1 MLPNLRRMMVIY
13 EGAWKWIALS
23 QVFVLFGAIFMLLIP
38 VQTSNLLNNGVLTG
52 SIEVVVDSSLKM
64 LLFAILA
71 GAFSMGNL
79 YIAARIGEGTAH
91 YLRKEMYKKVQT
103 FSFGNLDRH
112 PTGELLVRLTND
124 IYQINMAANY
134 ATRYILY
141 APFMILTALVFV
153 YLDSPDLIWI
163 FLLVIIV
170 TAGIFGA
177 ITIILQKLY
186 IYRQKKLDGLNN
198 VLQEVFAGVRV
209 VKSFVRQDH
218 ENKRFEEKNDTLR
231 MSSLPPLYSSALL
244 LPAIFI
250 ILGLSN
256 ALVIWYGGMQVMA
269 GTMEIGQIVAFT
281 QYFFFILAQLLILS
295 FVLPAIISAEA
306 SAGRLAE
313 LVDTEPT
320 IADVSN
326 PGELNP
332 VLLKGKVAFEN
343 VSFSYDGPG
352 GKESVKNISLVAEPG
367 QMVAFLGPTGSGKTT
382 LVNLIPRFYDVTTGR
397 ITIDGIDI
405 KELPQDQLRSF
416 MGIALQES
424 ILFSGTI
431 KENIAFS
438 NPDTPYDRVVS
449 AAKAADADEFI
460 SVIPGNY
467 DSRVARRG
475 ANFSGG
481 QRQRISIARAIAS
494 LPRILIL
501 DDSTS
506 AVDVVTESR
515 IQDALGTMIPQTTKF
530 IVAQRISTVLTAD
543 TIVLLDQGEIVAKGN
558 HRDLITT
565 NPLYREIFESQLG
578 GVRKEDLA

>member
-52 SIEVVVDSSLKM
+52 SIEVVVVSSLKM

-231 MSSLPPLYSSALL
+231 MSSLPPLYS
-244 LPAIFI
+244 
-250 ILGLSN
+250 
-256 ALVIWYGGMQVMA
+256 
-269 GTMEIGQIVAFT
+269 
-281 QYFFFILAQLLILS
+281 
-295 FVLPAIISAEA
+295 
-306 SAGRLAE
+306 
-313 LVDTEPT
+313 
-320 IADVSN
+320 
-326 PGELNP
+326 
-332 VLLKGKVAFEN
+332 
-343 VSFSYDGPG
+343 
-352 GKESVKNISLVAEPG
+352 
-367 QMVAFLGPTGSGKTT
+367 
-382 LVNLIPRFYDVTTGR
+382 
-397 ITIDGIDI
+397 IDG
-405 KELPQDQLRSF
+405 
-416 MGIALQES
+416 G
-424 ILFSGTI
+424 
-431 KENIAFS
+431 
-438 NPDTPYDRVVS
+438 
-449 AAKAADADEFI
+449 
-460 SVIPGNY
+460 
-467 DSRVARRG
+467 
-475 ANFSGG
+475 
-481 QRQRISIARAIAS
+481 
-494 LPRILIL
+494 
-501 DDSTS
+501 
-506 AVDVVTESR
+506 
-515 IQDALGTMIPQTTKF
+515 
-530 IVAQRISTVLTAD
+530 
-543 TIVLLDQGEIVAKGN
+543 
-558 HRDLITT
+558 
-565 NPLYREIFESQLG
+565 
-578 GVRKEDLA
+578 